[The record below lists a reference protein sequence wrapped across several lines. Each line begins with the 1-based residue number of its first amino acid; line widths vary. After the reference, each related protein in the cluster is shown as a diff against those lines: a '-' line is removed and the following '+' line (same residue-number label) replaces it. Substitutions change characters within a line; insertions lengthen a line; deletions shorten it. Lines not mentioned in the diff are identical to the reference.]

1 MKGNELIPAYCSCL
15 GSLGHQFHSGTN
27 WSKRHSEG
35 IVQFKDTVF
44 LKKFKAFNLA
54 FELGRL
60 NTNISFFFTCPPV
73 LKVVAKKG
81 VEHR

>member
-1 MKGNELIPAYCSCL
+1 MNYYLFTAAVGAVW
-15 GSLGHQFHSGTN
+15 GTN
-27 WSKRHSEG
+27 QSKRHSEG
-35 IVQFKDTVF
+35 IVQFTDTVF

-60 NTNISFFFTCPPV
+60 NTNISFCFTSPPV